1 VTPQPLSPAAL
12 SPAPLPPAPLRIE
25 PLRLVIFDC
34 DGVLVDSE
42 GPAARVC
49 AEEITRIGW
58 PITAGDSMRL
68 FVGCNLG
75 DMLPII
81 EGHLGHPVPSDWI
94 GILRNRVIDA
104 MAHEA
109 EPMPGAA
116 EVLRATAALGLPY
129 RVASNSSHEEMAVK
143 FARTGLAP
151 LVAGRLH
158 SYRDVARGKPAPD
171 VFLAAA
177 AAEGIPPAACMVVE
191 DSLPGV
197 AAAVAAGMAVLG
209 LDLHGDGAALRAA
222 GARPIRALSDCPA
235 LFRTAMLPAAL
246 ATA

>member
-1 VTPQPLSPAAL
+1 MTPQPLSPT
-12 SPAPLPPAPLRIE
+12 PLPPGPLQSE

-58 PITAGDSMRL
+58 PMTAGDSMRL
-68 FVGCNLG
+68 FVGCNLS

-81 EGHLGHPVPSDWI
+81 EGHLGHPVPPGWVST
-94 GILRNRVIDA
+94 LRSRVIDA

-116 EVLRATAALGLPY
+116 ELLRATAALGLPY

-151 LVAGRLH
+151 LVAGRVH

-177 AAEGIPPAACMVVE
+177 AAEGIPPAACIVVE

-197 AAAVAAGMAVLG
+197 TAAVAAGMTVLG
-209 LDLHGDGAALRAA
+209 LDTHGDGAALRAA
-222 GARPIRALSDCPA
+222 GARPIHALSECPA
-235 LFRTAMLPAAL
+235 LFRIAMLPAAL
-246 ATA
+246 ASA

>member
-1 VTPQPLSPAAL
+1 MTSQLLSPT
-12 SPAPLPPAPLRIE
+12 LPSNGQQIE

-58 PITAGDSMRL
+58 PITARDSMRL
-68 FVGCNLG
+68 FVGCNLS

-81 EGHLGHPVPSDWI
+81 EGHLGQPVPPDWV
-94 GILRNRVIDA
+94 GTLRSRVIDA

-116 EVLRATAALGLPY
+116 ELLHATAALGLPY

-151 LVAGRLH
+151 LVVGRLH

-177 AAEGIPPAACMVVE
+177 AAEGIPPAACIVVE

-197 AAAVAAGMAVLG
+197 TAAVAAGMAVLG
-209 LDLHGDGAALRAA
+209 LDTHGDGAALRAA
-222 GARPIRALSDCPA
+222 GARPIRALSECPA
-235 LFRTAMLPAAL
+235 LFRIAMLPAAL